1 MNQNKNI
8 NIDGNITHKIKRS
21 LELAPEIIKLE
32 SRKRSNRGI
41 NSPLI
46 ILYGL
51 VLFIILGTFLLFLP
65 FSTKTGENIS
75 LVDSFFVATSAVTVT
90 GLTPFQ
96 SETTWSTFGLYVIM
110 ILSFIGGLGFMM
122 GAGFIIYIFFGR
134 KLNLEQKILINES
147 LSDATPSKIAP
158 GSSIKLVLNIFIMSL
173 IFQFIGFIIMYLLW
187 QEKSFSND
195 HGAFFNAMFHSISAF
210 NGAGFDILMDSNG
223 GSIGTIKE
231 SPYILNITM
240 ILIILGSIGYPFI
253 LELFANGKLFLQSKY
268 KEIFFTLN
276 FKVVLFGTAFIII
289 LGSAQFLFSEW
300 SNIGTISEEKIKEKI
315 VLSIFHSITRTAGF
329 SLIDYNLIHNSTSI
343 TTIALMFIGG
353 SSLSVAGGIK
363 IGTLSIIIISL
374 ISTIIG
380 KEEVTIFK
388 RTINKDIIRRSLTIF
403 IFSIFLIIFS
413 FMIISSFE
421 PDSIFR
427 ELLFECVSAFGNV
440 GLTTGITG
448 SLNDSSKVLMSFLMI
463 IGRFGPMVLAIMF
476 VGKTKRENAKPAYEI
491 VRIG

>member
-21 LELAPEIIKLE
+21 LELSPEIIKIE
-32 SRKRSNRGI
+32 SRKRSRRGI

-51 VLFIILGTFLLFLP
+51 ILFILLGTFLLFLP
-65 FSTKTGENIS
+65 FSSKNSENVS

-96 SETTWSTFGLYVIM
+96 SEDTWSTFGLSVIM

-134 KLNLEQKILINES
+134 RLNLEQKILINES

-158 GSSIKLVLNIFIMSL
+158 GSSIRLVINIFIMSV
-173 IFQFIGFIIMYLLW
+173 IFQIIGFIIIYFLW
-187 QEKSFSND
+187 QGKNLGNNYD
-195 HGAFFNAMFHSISAF
+195 PLFNAIFHSISAY
-210 NGAGFDILMDSNG
+210 NGSGFDILSDSNG
-223 GSIGTIKE
+223 GSIGEIK
-231 SPYILNITM
+231 SNSNLLNITM
-240 ILIILGSIGYPFI
+240 VLILLGSIGYPFI
-253 LELFANGKLFLQSKY
+253 LELFANTKLFLQSKY

-276 FKVVLFGTAFIII
+276 FKVII
-289 LGSAQFLFSEW
+289 LGTAIIMIIGSVQFLFSEW
-300 SNIGTISEEKIKEKI
+300 TNIATIAEDNIKEKVI
-315 VLSIFHSITRTAGF
+315 YSIFHSITRTAGF
-329 SLIDYNLIHNSTSI
+329 SLIDYNLIHNST
-343 TTIALMFIGG
+343 TISTLALMFVGG

-374 ISTIIG
+374 IATIFG

-388 RTINKDIIRRSLTIF
+388 RTISRDITRRALIIF

-413 FMIISSFE
+413 FIIISSFE
-421 PDSIFR
+421 PDTIFR

-448 SLNDSSKVLMSFLMI
+448 SLSDFSKVLMSFLMI
-463 IGRFGPMVLAIMF
+463 VGRFGPMLLAIMF
-476 VGKTKRENAKPAYEI
+476 VGKRNKENAKPAYEI